1 MSEAAEMQ
9 NLDAAGQD
17 SADSALWAE
26 VVAGFGKSDPAPKEE
41 PPATPPDDQ
50 STGDGAAGGKAK
62 QGDGETA
69 QGAGE
74 TAQPAGEPEDLWA
87 SATEAQRKAFQDL
100 EHGRRSDQGRVSALQ
115 RQINDL
121 QRQLE
126 AANKPPPAA
135 APPLGQIDWAAF
147 ERDYP
152 DEAKALKTL
161 QAESEAKISALQQ
174 RLESNTRAA
183 GDQFYDL
190 LDGIRP
196 GWRDTVNS
204 PAFEQWLSAQSEPT
218 REQFHSSKIGDAL
231 GLLRSFD
238 EHQTAQA
245 AKAAQLKKD
254 REDRAKKSESV
265 PGRATTPSM
274 DEGVENPDA
283 AWDAAVAKVRKMR
296 GR

>member
-1 MSEAAEMQ
+1 MPDATETQA
-9 NLDAAGQD
+9 LDAAGQD

-26 VVAGFGKSDPAPKEE
+26 VIAGFGKSDPAPKEE
-41 PPATPPDDQ
+41 SPATPPADQ
-50 STGDGAAGGKAK
+50 PTGNEPAG
-62 QGDGETA
+62 GETA
-69 QGAGE
+69 QGTGE
-74 TAQPAGEPEDLWA
+74 AEQPAGEPEDIW
-87 SATEAQRKAFQDL
+87 SGATEAQRKAFQDL

-121 QRQLE
+121 QRQIE
-126 AANKPPPAA
+126 AANKPPPVA
-135 APPLGQIDWAAF
+135 APPAGQIDWALF

-152 DEAKALKTL
+152 DEAKAFKAL
-161 QAESEAKISALQQ
+161 QSESEAKISALQQ

-204 PAFEQWLSAQSEPT
+204 QPFDQWLSAQAEPT
-218 REQFHSSKIGDAL
+218 REKFHSSKIGDAL

-238 EHQTAQA
+238 EHQAAQS

-283 AWDAAVAKVRKMR
+283 AWDAAVTRVRKMR